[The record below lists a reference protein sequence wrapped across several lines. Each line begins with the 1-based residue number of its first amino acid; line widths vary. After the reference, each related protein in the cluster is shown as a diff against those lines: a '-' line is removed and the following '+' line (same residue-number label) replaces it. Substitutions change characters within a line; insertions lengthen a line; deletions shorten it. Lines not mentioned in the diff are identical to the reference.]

1 MKNRG
6 FTIAEVLI
14 VMALI
19 GFLFTLMIPHLVQKQ
34 VSQKNIE
41 SLKTAQSKLQ
51 EAFDITAKANNNLN
65 PQDWESVRN
74 SENKS
79 EAIIKEVAKKLSVMS
94 YCGTS
99 PKGCF
104 ASGEYRTLN
113 GVPTK
118 VLNDPMEPF
127 RLTLD
132 PEDYIVTQTQEV
144 TDEFGDTVEQKVP
157 LTYTKAEPEVASTFI
172 TLLDGGSVVLK
183 TASTYCNG
191 RIPSTDPLERPFCG
205 VIYVDVNGPAIPNM
219 LGVDVFGFYLSG
231 NTLLPMGF
239 YGDDFNFE
247 HNCLMEK
254 PNADK
259 YNGLA
264 CTAWALKNKN
274 MEYRK
279 CQAGSR
285 LGWALSTR
293 CDSPPPKR

>member
-1 MKNRG
+1 MKKRA
-6 FTIAEVLI
+6 FTLAEVLI

-34 VSQKNIE
+34 GSQKNIE

-51 EAFDITAKANNNLN
+51 EAFDIAAAANNNLN

-94 YCGTS
+94 FCGAS

-104 ASGEYRTLN
+104 ASTEYRTLN

-118 VLNDPMEPF
+118 VLSDNMEPF
-127 RLTLD
+127 RLKIFNDDET
-132 PEDYIVTQTQEV
+132 PTRKEIT
-144 TDEFGDTVEQKVP
+144 TDDFGDTIEQYVP
-157 LTYTKAEPEVASTFI
+157 MTYVKAEPEFSSTYI
-172 TLLDGGSVVLK
+172 SLLDGGSVVLK
-183 TASTYCNG
+183 TSSTYCNG
-191 RIPSTDPLERPFCG
+191 KVPATDPLERPFCG

-231 NTLLPMGF
+231 NTILPMGF
-239 YGDDFNFE
+239 YGDNFDFE
-247 HNCLMEK
+247 HNCLIEK
-254 PNADK
+254 PNTDK

-264 CTAWALKNKN
+264 CTAWAIKNKN
-274 MEYRK
+274 MDYRK
-279 CQAGSR
+279 CLAGSR
-285 LGWALSTR
+285 LGWVLSTR
-293 CDSPPPKR
+293 CDAPPPKR

>member
-1 MKNRG
+1 MKKKA
-6 FTIAEVLI
+6 FTLAEVLI

-34 VSQKNIE
+34 GSQKNIE

-51 EAFDITAKANNNLN
+51 EAFDIASKANNNLN

-79 EAIIKEVAKKLSVMS
+79 EAIIKEVVKKLSVMS
-94 YCGTS
+94 YCGSS

-132 PEDYIVTQTQEV
+132 PKDYMVTQTQEV
-144 TDEFGDTVEQKVP
+144 TDEYGDTVEQNVP
-157 LTYTKAEPEVASTFI
+157 LTYTKAEPEVTSTFI

-205 VIYVDVNGPAIPNM
+205 VIYVDR
-219 LGVDVFGFYLSG
+219 SE
-231 NTLLPMGF
+231 
-239 YGDDFNFE
+239 E
-247 HNCLMEK
+247 HTSEL
-254 PNADK
+254 
-259 YNGLA
+259 
-264 CTAWALKNKN
+264 
-274 MEYRK
+274 
-279 CQAGSR
+279 QSR
-285 LGWALSTR
+285 I
-293 CDSPPPKR
+293 